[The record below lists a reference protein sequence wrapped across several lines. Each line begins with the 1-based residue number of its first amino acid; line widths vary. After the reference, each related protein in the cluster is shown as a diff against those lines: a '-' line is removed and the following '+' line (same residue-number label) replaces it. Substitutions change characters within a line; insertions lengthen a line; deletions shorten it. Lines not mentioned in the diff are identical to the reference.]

1 MQRYNDVPKQINT
14 EGLGRFKTSS
24 YLRWWLWLAVI
35 SSLATG
41 TLACG
46 LFNPSSNRLIIH
58 ARLPTLTPTAILPP
72 EAGQISEKA
81 AVAPPSSLLVSTSA
95 PFPTPAPAGPVLIS
109 SANAGQAMSELP
121 LLTPSV
127 VLNVRAGP
135 GVDYAV
141 VGQLAQGQSTEI
153 FGQNPEGTWWQV
165 AYPPNSDNP
174 AWVSADIQY
183 SIVSNVDGVPIAQV
197 PVQST
202 ATTTTVPAQPTA
214 TPTPTSTSI
223 ATIQP
228 TESPEATSTLTVY
241 PLARPTTPP
250 QDRATLP
257 VPAGMRP
264 SVD

>member
-1 MQRYNDVPKQINT
+1 MQRYNDVPEPINT
-14 EGLGRFKTSS
+14 EALSHFKTFS
-24 YLRWWLWLAVI
+24 YLQWWLWLTVL
-35 SSLATG
+35 SSLAMG

-46 LFNPSSNRLIIH
+46 LFDTSSNRLIIH
-58 ARLPTLTPTAILPP
+58 ARLPTLTPTVTLAP
-72 EAGQISEKA
+72 ETGQILEKG
-81 AVAPPSSLLVSTSA
+81 AVASPSSLLVSTRM
-95 PFPTPAPAGPVLIS
+95 PILTPALTPAGAELIS
-109 SANAGQAMSELP
+109 TANADQAISELP

-141 VGQLAQGQSTEI
+141 VGQLAQGQSTKI
-153 FGQNPEGTWWQV
+153 IGQNPEGTWWQV
-165 AYPPNSDNP
+165 AYPPDSDNP

-183 SIVSNVDGVPIAQV
+183 SIVSNVDGVPIAQI
-197 PVQST
+197 PV
-202 ATTTTVPAQPTA
+202 QPTA
-214 TPTPTSTSI
+214 TAVPVQPTATTTPTSTSI

-228 TESPEATSTLTVY
+228 TESPEATSTLTIR

-250 QDRATLP
+250 QDRPTLP